1 MIIFEILLIIL
12 SLVILYKIAE
22 NILYNN
28 REHALDNPKDE
39 LRSEAEI
46 AEDGAEQKCIKDE
59 KRQQSKE
66 TPKRR

>member
-22 NILYNN
+22 NIIDNN

-46 AEDGAEQKCIKDE
+46 AEDGAEQKCIKD
-59 KRQQSKE
+59 
-66 TPKRR
+66 